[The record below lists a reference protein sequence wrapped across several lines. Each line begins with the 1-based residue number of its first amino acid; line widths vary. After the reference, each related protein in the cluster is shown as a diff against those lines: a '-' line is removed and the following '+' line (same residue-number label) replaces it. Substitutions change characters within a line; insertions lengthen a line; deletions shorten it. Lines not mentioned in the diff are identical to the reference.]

1 MGSSM
6 GRLSGKTALITG
18 AGSGVGAACMALF
31 LEEGAHVMG
40 VGRTES
46 RLRDRL
52 AALTDADAGAARVI
66 AADVS
71 TAPGV
76 ARAVEATEEAFGAID
91 ILVHA
96 AGVGY
101 SWEKH
106 SPGAMADVV
115 GAEPDKWEEVMRINS
130 SAYYLL
136 CRAIVPRM
144 REAGGGSIVG
154 VASISGFQGL
164 PVAHAYTAAKAAMI
178 NLTRSMSVAYVKD
191 KVRINCVA
199 PGFIDTPMVED
210 VLNVFDDADMA
221 EQLTPMC
228 RPGTPRE
235 MAYGCLYL
243 ASEEASYCSG
253 TVLVIDGG
261 TTARQ

>member
-1 MGSSM
+1 M

-31 LEEGAHVMG
+31 LEKGARVVG
-40 VGRTES
+40 VGRSEA
-46 RLRDRL
+46 RLRDSL
-52 AALTDADAGAARVI
+52 ASTPGAGDEQARIV

-71 TAPGV
+71 TEQGV
-76 ARAVEATEEAFGAID
+76 AHAVEAAEAAFGAID

-101 SWEKH
+101 SWEKQ
-106 SPGAMADVV
+106 SPGSMADVV
-115 GAEPDKWEEVMRINS
+115 GATPDKWNEVMRINCD
-130 SAYYLL
+130 AYYLL
-136 CRAIVPRM
+136 CHALVPRM

-154 VASISGFQGL
+154 VSSISGFQGL
-164 PVAHAYTAAKAAMI
+164 PAAHAYTAAKAAMI
-178 NLTRSMSVAYVKD
+178 NLTRSMSVAYVQD
-191 KVRINCVA
+191 NIRVNCVA
-199 PGFIDTPMVED
+199 PGFTATPMVED
-210 VLNVFDDADMA
+210 VLNLFDDEDMA
-221 EQLTPMC
+221 ERLTPMR

-235 MAYGCLYL
+235 MAFGCLYL
-243 ASEEASYCSG
+243 ASDESSYCNG

>member
-1 MGSSM
+1 ME
-6 GRLSGKTALITG
+6 RLSGKTALITG
-18 AGSGVGAACMALF
+18 AGSGVGEACMALF
-31 LEEGAHVMG
+31 LEKGARVVG
-40 VGRTES
+40 VGRTPS
-46 RLRDRL
+46 RLEDSL
-52 AALTDADAGAARVI
+52 AKLPGATPENACVI

-71 TAPGV
+71 TEEGV
-76 ARAVEATEEAFGAID
+76 ERAVTAAEEAFGGID

-101 SWEKH
+101 SWEKQ
-106 SPGAMADVV
+106 SPGSMADVV
-115 GAEPDKWEEVMRINS
+115 EAAPDKWSEVMRINCD
-130 SAYYLL
+130 AYYLL

-164 PVAHAYTAAKAAMI
+164 SVAHAYTAAKAAMI

-191 KVRINCVA
+191 NIRVNCIA
-199 PGFIDTPMVED
+199 PGLIATPMVED
-210 VLNVFDDADMA
+210 VLGLFDDAETA

-235 MAYGCLYL
+235 MAFGCLYL
-243 ASEEASYCSG
+243 ASEESTYCSG

>member
-1 MGSSM
+1 
-6 GRLSGKTALITG
+6 
-18 AGSGVGAACMALF
+18 MALF
-31 LEEGAHVMG
+31 LEEGARVVG

-46 RLRDRL
+46 RLRETL
-52 AALTDADAGAARVI
+52 AGLPGAGEDAARVV
-66 AADVS
+66 AADIS
-71 TAPGV
+71 TEVGV
-76 ARAVEATEEAFGAID
+76 ETAVTAARDAFGQVD

-101 SWEKH
+101 SWEKQ
-106 SPGAMADVV
+106 SPGSMADVV
-115 GAEPDKWEEVMRINS
+115 GAPPEKWDEVMRINCDS
-130 SAYYLL
+130 YYLL
-136 CRAIVPRM
+136 CRALVPQM
-144 REAGGGSIVG
+144 REAGGGAIVG
-154 VASISGFQGL
+154 VTSISGFQGL

-191 KVRINCVA
+191 NIRVNCIA
-199 PGFIDTPMVED
+199 PGLIETPMVED
-210 VLNVFDDADMA
+210 VLGLFDDPETA

-243 ASEEASYCSG
+243 ASDESTYCSG
-253 TVLVIDGG
+253 SVLVIDGG

>member
-1 MGSSM
+1 M

-31 LEEGAHVMG
+31 LEKGARVMG
-40 VGRTES
+40 VGRTEA
-46 RLRDRL
+46 RLRESVASLPGASD
-52 AALTDADAGAARVI
+52 DNAGIVD
-66 AADVS
+66 ADVS
-71 TAPGV
+71 TEEGV
-76 ARAVEATEEAFGAID
+76 ARAVAAAEAAFGTID

-101 SWEKH
+101 SWEKQ
-106 SPGAMADVV
+106 SPGSMADVV
-115 GAEPDKWEEVMRINS
+115 GAAPDKWDEVMAINCD
-130 SAYYLL
+130 AYYLL
-136 CRAIVPRM
+136 CREIVPRM
-144 REAGGGSIVG
+144 RQAGGGSIVG

-191 KVRINCVA
+191 NIRVNCIA
-199 PGFIDTPMVED
+199 PGFIETPMVED
-210 VLNVFDDADMA
+210 VLNLFDDADTA

-235 MAYGCLYL
+235 MAFGCLYL
-243 ASEEASYCSG
+243 ASEESTYCSG